1 MLKSPIWGTL
11 FCLLSACAVMAQE
24 LPKPGPEHKRL
35 AEELVGT
42 WDCVMDVG
50 GQKSKG
56 SVSYKS
62 ICDGMWLASEFE
74 GELGGAKFHGHGLD
88 GYDLHQKKY
97 IGIWVDSWTSSPL
110 RMAGDY
116 DPKTKRLVMT
126 GDSVSMDGKPEKFK
140 AITETKDK
148 DHFTFKMLMIQP
160 DGSEQLSF
168 SIEYTRK
175 K

>member
-1 MLKSPIWGTL
+1 MLKMLILGVSV
-11 FCLLSACAVMAQE
+11 CLSASISLAQE
-24 LPKPGPEHKRL
+24 FPKPGPEHKRL

-42 WDCVMDVG
+42 WDCEMNAG
-50 GQKSKG
+50 GQKSKCTA
-56 SVSYKS
+56 SYKS
-62 ICDGMWLASEFE
+62 ICHGMWLASEFE

-97 IGIWVDSWTSSPL
+97 IGIWVDSWSSSPL

-126 GDSVSMDGKPEKFK
+126 GDSVGQDGKPEKFK

-148 DHFTFKMLMIQP
+148 DHFTFKMHMIQP

-168 SIEYTRK
+168 TIEYTRK

>member
-1 MLKSPIWGTL
+1 MLKKL
-11 FCLLSACAVMAQE
+11 FLGVCVCLSVSFSFGQDF
-24 LPKPGPEHKRL
+24 PKPGPEHKRL

-74 GELGGAKFHGHGLD
+74 GELGGAKFHGRGLD

-97 IGIWVDSWTSSPL
+97 VAIWVDSWTSSPL

-116 DPKTKRLVMT
+116 DSKTKRLVMT

-168 SIEYTRK
+168 TIEYTRK